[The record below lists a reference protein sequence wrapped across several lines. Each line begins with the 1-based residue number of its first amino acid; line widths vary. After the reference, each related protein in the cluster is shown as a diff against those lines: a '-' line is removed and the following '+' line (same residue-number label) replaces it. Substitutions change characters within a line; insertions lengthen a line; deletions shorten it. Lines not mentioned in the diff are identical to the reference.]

1 MPVYYVIRYTAYILL
16 IIICAVLILRVFK
29 KKKKPFK
36 ICIAALFLIAIV
48 TISQPI
54 ENIFI
59 TFDSPEA
66 LINYYS
72 QGEVVKVID
81 GNESCCA
88 VSLIGEDEMIH
99 LIPKSNGG
107 YKIPDM
113 FTTSVYSDGFAKDK
127 DNVTSLKVYNVNGT
141 NDYYITGV
149 GFSDS
154 NDIMLSDNF
163 GSQPYVTINEC
174 AGDPDSFEYSFY
186 SYAQNFPNKT
196 YCLTVNGK
204 DMQINWQ

>member
-1 MPVYYVIRYTAYILL
+1 MPVYYIIRYTAYILL

-154 NDIMLSDNF
+154 NDI
-163 GSQPYVTINEC
+163 I
-174 AGDPDSFEYSFY
+174 
-186 SYAQNFPNKT
+186 
-196 YCLTVNGK
+196 CLTISARSL
-204 DMQINWQ
+204 MLR